1 MVKNLPVNA
10 GNVRDA
16 GLIPGSGRFPEGGH
30 GNPLQDSCLENPM
43 DMRAAG
49 SMPGL
54 GKSPGGKHGNP
65 LQDSC
70 LENPMDRGTW
80 WATVHRVAK
89 SRTQLK
95 QLCMHACTHIHTHY
109 AFEVKSVGSGAML
122 PRCKS
127 QL

>member
-1 MVKNLPVNA
+1 MVKNLPANT
-10 GNVRDA
+10 GDIRDV
-16 GLIPGSGRFPEGGH
+16 GLIPRLERSLRGGH
-30 GNPLQDSCLENPM
+30 GNLLQY
-43 DMRAAG
+43 
-49 SMPGL
+49 
-54 GKSPGGKHGNP
+54 
-65 LQDSC
+65 SC

-127 QL
+127 QLCLPVVLTLG